1 MAESTHQSSQQPGAP
16 QTRTGG
22 VDDANPSP
30 RASDRAGRAG
40 RSPLSTEHGT
50 TTIADG
56 VVSKIAGIAARDV
69 AGVHAVGGGA
79 ARAFGAIRER
89 IPGGTTNYAQG
100 VNVEVGASEAA
111 VDVEIVA
118 EYGVAIADVAE
129 AVRRNVISSIEQ
141 MTALKVI
148 EVNVSVDD
156 VWLPEDDDESDDQPS
171 RVQ

>member
-1 MAESTHQSSQQPGAP
+1 MAETAITQEHTSKGAK
-16 QTRTGG
+16 
-22 VDDANPSP
+22 
-30 RASDRAGRAG
+30 
-40 RSPLSTEHGT
+40 SPLTTEKGT

-69 AGVHAVGGGA
+69 TGVHGVGGGA

-100 VNVEVGASEAA
+100 VNVEVGAAEAA

-118 EYGVAIADVAE
+118 DFGVAIADVAE
-129 AVRRNVISSIEQ
+129 GVRRNVISSIER
-141 MTALKVI
+141 MTGLKVI
-148 EVNVSVDD
+148 EVNVSVND
-156 VWLPEDDDESDDQPS
+156 VWLPEDDDADATEQPS